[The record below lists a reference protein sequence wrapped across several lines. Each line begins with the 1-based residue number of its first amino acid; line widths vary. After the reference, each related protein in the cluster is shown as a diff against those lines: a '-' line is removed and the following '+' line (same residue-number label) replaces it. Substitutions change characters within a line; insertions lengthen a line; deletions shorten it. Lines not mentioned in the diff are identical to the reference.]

1 MTERQKEETTASAV
15 VGGDRKRRLRSFC
28 RKELPMNDLKI
39 IAVNSICKCLLS
51 IGILA
56 FTFAVLF
63 YTDNLK
69 SMWLLILLLLQPVLV
84 PSITVTHRDG
94 NGAETKAD

>member
-1 MTERQKEETTASAV
+1 
-15 VGGDRKRRLRSFC
+15 
-28 RKELPMNDLKI
+28 MNDLKI

-69 SMWLLILLLLQPVLV
+69 SMWLLMLLLIQPVLV

>member
-1 MTERQKEETTASAV
+1 MRYSIYTKKQYKKVQKRQKEQKE
-15 VGGDRKRRLRSFC
+15 C
-28 RKELPMNDLKI
+28 RKELPMNDLRV
-39 IAVNSICKCLLS
+39 IAVNSICKCLCS

-69 SMWLLILLLLQPVLV
+69 SMWLLMLLLLQPILV
-84 PSITVTHRDG
+84 PSITVTRRDG
-94 NGAETKAD
+94 NGTETKAD

>member
-1 MTERQKEETTASAV
+1 
-15 VGGDRKRRLRSFC
+15 
-28 RKELPMNDLKI
+28 MNDLRV
-39 IAVNSICKCLLS
+39 IAVNSIYKCLCS

-69 SMWLLILLLLQPVLV
+69 SMWLLMLLLLQPILV
-84 PSITVTHRDG
+84 PSITVTRRDG
-94 NGAETKAD
+94 NGTETKAD